1 MSNGYQLLNQLV
13 DTDLTGD
20 IEVSEDAGLKMPPT
34 KKLAE
39 DKEEQLPLSDVDEL
53 IPATGSSSNVEFNFE
68 DGMVPYLQQISK
80 TPLLT
85 PVEETQLF
93 EQFSVKLLRI
103 DEILKH
109 LPPSMLESVQSQLRR
124 GRKAKRKSVR
134 RWWSPMEIGG
144 ILELISTEIGAYQNE
159 KNEENSDQQDAIET
173 LWNQL
178 SAAVDEMTTVREKI
192 IRANLLLV
200 ASVVMQYRAYTASM
214 TLQDLMQEGNIGLM
228 KAIEKFDLRKGCKFS
243 TYAYWWIMQAVQRAL
258 AQQSRTIRLPCY
270 IGTLRQSIVDA
281 QTRLTKDL
289 NREPSFREIALALGM
304 DENRVVEILQ
314 SGKGTVSLD
323 SPVFDSNDTTVSD
336 TLEDESSIA
345 PEKEVLTRSAK
356 ESLEKALNTL
366 TWREKVVIQLRFGL
380 TDGTEYTLAE
390 IGRELGISRER
401 VRQIQEEVLR
411 KFRHPIYS
419 KSLKELL

>member
-1 MSNGYQLLNQLV
+1 MSNGFQLLNQLV
-13 DTDLTGD
+13 DTELTGD
-20 IEVSEDAGLKMPPT
+20 LEVSEEAGMKMPPT

-39 DKEEQLPLSDVDEL
+39 DKGEQLPVSDVDEL
-53 IPATGSSSNVEFNFE
+53 IPASGSSGDVEFNFE

-85 PVEETQLF
+85 PVEETRLF
-93 EQFSVKLLRI
+93 EQFSVKIQRI
-103 DEILKH
+103 DEILKQ
-109 LPPSMLESVQSQLRR
+109 LPPPMLESVQSKLHRS
-124 GRKAKRKSVR
+124 RKAKRKSVR

-144 ILELISTEIGAYQNE
+144 ILELISTEISACRNGQT
-159 KNEENSDQQDAIET
+159 EENPDLQDAIDT
-173 LWNQL
+173 VWNQL
-178 SAAVDEMTTVREKI
+178 STAVEEMTTVREKI

-228 KAIEKFDLRKGCKFS
+228 KAIEKFDLQKGCKFS

-270 IGTLRQSIVDA
+270 IGTLRQSIVDT
-281 QTRLTKDL
+281 QTQLTKEL
-289 NREPSFREIALALGM
+289 NREPTFREVALAMGM

-323 SPVFDSNDTTVSD
+323 SPLFDSNDMTVSD
-336 TLEDESSIA
+336 TLEDESSLA
-345 PEKEVLTRSAK
+345 PDKEVLTRSTK

>member
-20 IEVSEDAGLKMPPT
+20 FEVSEEAGMKMPPT

-39 DKEEQLPLSDVDEL
+39 DKGEQLPLSNVDEL
-53 IPATGSSSNVEFNFE
+53 IPATGSNSNVEFNFE
-68 DGMVPYLQQISK
+68 DGLVPYLQQISK

-93 EQFSVKLLRI
+93 EQFSAKLLRI
-103 DEILKH
+103 DEILKQ
-109 LPPSMLESVQSQLRR
+109 LPPSMLESVQSHLRR
-124 GRKAKRKSVR
+124 SRKTKRKSVR

-144 ILELISTEIGAYQNE
+144 ILELISTEIGANQNG
-159 KNEENSDQQDAIET
+159 KNEENSDQQDAMET

-178 SAAVDEMTTVREKI
+178 STAVDEMTTVREKI

-281 QTRLTKDL
+281 QTRLTKEL
-289 NREPSFREIALALGM
+289 NREPTFTEVAQALGM

-336 TLEDESSIA
+336 TLEDELSVA
-345 PEKEVLTRSAK
+345 PDKEVLTRSTK

>member
-1 MSNGYQLLNQLV
+1 MSNGFQLLNQFV
-13 DTDLTGD
+13 DTELTGD
-20 IEVSEDAGLKMPPT
+20 LEVSEEAGMKMPPT

-39 DKEEQLPLSDVDEL
+39 DKGEQLPVSDVDEL
-53 IPATGSSSNVEFNFE
+53 IPASGSSGDVEFNFE

-85 PVEETQLF
+85 PVEETRLF
-93 EQFSVKLLRI
+93 EQFSVKIQRI
-103 DEILKH
+103 DEILKQ
-109 LPPSMLESVQSQLRR
+109 LPPPMLESVQSKLHRS
-124 GRKAKRKSVR
+124 RKAKRKSAR

-144 ILELISTEIGAYQNE
+144 ILELISSEISACRNGQT
-159 KNEENSDQQDAIET
+159 EENPDLQDAIDT
-173 LWNQL
+173 VWNQL
-178 SAAVDEMTTVREKI
+178 STAVEEMTTVREKI

-228 KAIEKFDLRKGCKFS
+228 KAIEKFDLQKGCKFS

-270 IGTLRQSIVDA
+270 IGTLRQSIVDT
-281 QTRLTKDL
+281 QTQLTKEL
-289 NREPSFREIALALGM
+289 NREPTFREVALAMGM

-323 SPVFDSNDTTVSD
+323 SPLFDSNDMTVSD
-336 TLEDESSIA
+336 TLEDESSLA
-345 PEKEVLTRSAK
+345 PDKEVLTRSTK

>member
-1 MSNGYQLLNQLV
+1 MLNQLV
-13 DTDLTGD
+13 DTEFAGD
-20 IEVSEDAGLKMPPT
+20 FEAPEKEGLKIPPSKNLT
-34 KKLAE
+34 
-39 DKEEQLPLSDVDEL
+39 DDRREQLPVSDLDEL
-53 IPATGSSSNVEFNFE
+53 IPASNASSDAVFNFE

-85 PVEETQLF
+85 PIEETQLF
-93 EQFSVKLLRI
+93 EQFSIKIQRI
-103 DEILKH
+103 DELFKQ
-109 LPPSMLESVQSQLRR
+109 LPPSMLDSVQSNLRR
-124 GRKAKRKSVR
+124 SRKAKRKSVR
-134 RWWSPMEIGG
+134 RWWSPMEVGG
-144 ILELISTEIGAYQNE
+144 IMDLISTEIASCQNGQTEDNPYQ
-159 KNEENSDQQDAIET
+159 KNAIET
-173 LWNQL
+173 LREKI
-178 SAAVDEMTTVREKI
+178 SIAVNEMTTVREKI

-200 ASVVMQYRAYTASM
+200 ASVVMQYRAYSASM

-228 KAIEKFDLRKGCKFS
+228 KAVEKFDLRKGCKFS

-258 AQQSRTIRLPCY
+258 AQHSRTVRLPCY
-270 IGTLRQSIVDA
+270 IGTLRQSIFDT
-281 QTRLTKDL
+281 QTRLTKEL
-289 NREPSFREIALALGM
+289 NREPTYKEVAKAMGM

-314 SGKGTVSLD
+314 SGQGTISLD
-323 SPVFDSNDTTVSD
+323 SPLFDSNDTTVSD
-336 TLEDESSIA
+336 TLEDESSLA
-345 PEKEVLTRSAK
+345 PEKEVLTRSRK

>member
-1 MSNGYQLLNQLV
+1 MSNGFQLLNQLV
-13 DTDLTGD
+13 DTELTGD
-20 IEVSEDAGLKMPPT
+20 LEVSEEAGMKMPPT

-39 DKEEQLPLSDVDEL
+39 DKGEQLPVSDVDEL
-53 IPATGSSSNVEFNFE
+53 IPASGSSGDVEFNFE

-85 PVEETQLF
+85 PVEETRLF
-93 EQFSVKLLRI
+93 EQFSVKIQRI
-103 DEILKH
+103 DEILKQ
-109 LPPSMLESVQSQLRR
+109 LPPSMLESVQSKLHRS
-124 GRKAKRKSVR
+124 RKAKRKSAR

-144 ILELISTEIGAYQNE
+144 ILELISTEISACRNGQT
-159 KNEENSDQQDAIET
+159 EENPDLQDAIDT
-173 LWNQL
+173 VWNQL
-178 SAAVDEMTTVREKI
+178 STAVEEMTTVREKI

-228 KAIEKFDLRKGCKFS
+228 KAIEKFDLQKGCKFS

-270 IGTLRQSIVDA
+270 IGTLRQSIVDT
-281 QTRLTKDL
+281 QTQLTKEL
-289 NREPSFREIALALGM
+289 NREPTFREVALAMGM

-323 SPVFDSNDTTVSD
+323 SPLFDSNDMTVSD
-336 TLEDESSIA
+336 TLEDESSLA
-345 PEKEVLTRSAK
+345 PDKEVLTRSTK

>member
-1 MSNGYQLLNQLV
+1 MSNGSQLLNQMV
-13 DTDLTGD
+13 DTEFTGD
-20 IEVSEDAGLKMPPT
+20 FEVSEEAGLKMPPS
-34 KKLAE
+34 KKLSE
-39 DKEEQLPLSDVDEL
+39 DKGEQLLLSDLDAR
-53 IPATGSSSNVEFNFE
+53 IPVSNASSDAVFKFE

-85 PVEETQLF
+85 PIEETQLF
-93 EQFSVKLLRI
+93 EQLSVKIQRI
-103 DEILKH
+103 DEILQQFPH
-109 LPPSMLESVQSQLRR
+109 SMLESVKSHLRR
-124 GRKAKRKSVR
+124 SRKAKRKSVC

-144 ILELISTEIGAYQNE
+144 ILDLISAEIGTCQCGQSGDNPCQ
-159 KNEENSDQQDAIET
+159 KDAIET
-173 LWNQL
+173 LWNEL
-178 SAAVDEMTTVREKI
+178 NIAVEEMTTVREKI

-200 ASVVMQYRAYTASM
+200 ASVVMQYRAYSASM

-258 AQQSRTIRLPCY
+258 AQHSRTIRLPCY
-270 IGTLRQSIVDA
+270 IGTLRQSIVDT
-281 QTRLTKDL
+281 QTRLTKEL
-289 NREPSFREIALALGM
+289 NREPTYSEVGRAMGM

-314 SGKGTVSLD
+314 SGQGTVSLD
-323 SPVFDSNDTTVSD
+323 SPIFDSNDTTVSD
-336 TLEDESSIA
+336 TLEDELSLA
-345 PEKEVLTRSAK
+345 PDKEVLTRSRR

-366 TWREKVVIQLRFGL
+366 TWRERVVIQLRFGL